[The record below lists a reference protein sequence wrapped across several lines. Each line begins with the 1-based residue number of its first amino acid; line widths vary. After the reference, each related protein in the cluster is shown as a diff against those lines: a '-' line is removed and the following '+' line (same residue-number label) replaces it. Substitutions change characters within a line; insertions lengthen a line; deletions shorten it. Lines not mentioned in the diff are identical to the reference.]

1 MNCLCYHRKKI
12 KEESNKKKHYNYI
25 NNRIKEISNP
35 KLDAKGN
42 KLEIICS
49 YILCENTVKYGKEK
63 NVLLGNIH
71 YTFCT
76 DECWD
81 NWLSSNTNLKH
92 NAKLSP
98 YRSPITNPNSPMY
111 SAAFT
116 NEKSILDI
124 PPLFI

>member
-1 MNCLCYHRKKI
+1 MNCLCYHREKI
-12 KEESNKKKHYNYI
+12 KEESNKKKYNDYW
-25 NNRIKEISNP
+25 NRIKEVSTP

-42 KLEIICS
+42 KLELSCS
-49 YILCENTVKYGKEK
+49 YILCENIVKSGNGK

-81 NWLSSNTNLKH
+81 NWLSSSPNLRH

-98 YRSPITNPNSPMY
+98 YRSPITNPNSPIY
-111 SAAFT
+111 NDAFS